1 MDTFKYFK
9 PQSIKAAYDIIQQE
23 GGSIRFLAGGTDLL
37 VRIKSRHIVPD
48 IVVDLKSLP
57 ELNSGIQIVGQDI
70 QIGALTTFSKIS
82 TDPVILEHFPAL
94 ADAASEVGSVQIR
107 NRATIGG
114 NICNSSPAA
123 DSLPPLFIYGAK
135 VKLISKESSRE
146 LPIGSFLLG
155 PGKNALEKGELLA
168 GLVVPI
174 PGNDQA
180 ASFTRLTRRRGAD
193 LATINLCCQVYRG
206 GKTRFAVGAAAPVP
220 FIVEDASSV
229 LSDPEGDP
237 AAKKALVGELM
248 QAASPITDVRAS
260 KEYRQ
265 AMVVNLALRALDKAL
280 KSLGGQAS

>member
-9 PQSIKAAYDIIQQE
+9 PQNVQAAYDIIQQE

-37 VRIKSRHIVPD
+37 VRVKSRHIVPD
-48 IVVDLKSLP
+48 VVIDIKSLP
-57 ELNSGIQIVGQDI
+57 ELNGGIRIIGQDVE
-70 QIGALTTFSKIS
+70 IGALTTFSKIS
-82 TDPVILEHFPAL
+82 TDPIILEHFPAL

-114 NICNSSPAA
+114 NICNASPAA

-135 VKLISKESSRE
+135 VKLIKKDSSRI

-155 PGKNALEKGELLA
+155 PGKNALEQGEFLA
-168 GLVVPI
+168 GLILPI
-174 PGNDQA
+174 PGSDQA

-206 GKTRFAVGAAAPVP
+206 GKTHFAVGAAAPVP
-220 FIVEDASSV
+220 FIVKDDSGL
-229 LSDPEGDP
+229 LSDPDGDL
-237 AAKKALVGELM
+237 AKKKSRVEELM
-248 QAASPITDVRAS
+248 RAASPITDVRAS

>member
-57 ELNSGIQIVGQDI
+57 ELNSGIQTVGQEI

-135 VKLISKESSRE
+135 VKLINKESSRV

-168 GLVVPI
+168 GLILPI
-174 PGNDQA
+174 PSRNQA

-193 LATINLCCQVYRG
+193 LATINLCCQVYHG

-220 FIVEDASSV
+220 FIVEDDSGL

-237 AAKKALVGELM
+237 TAKKALVGELM

-265 AMVVNLALRALDKAL
+265 AMVINLALRALDNAL
-280 KSLGGQAS
+280 KSLGGQAL